1 MKELRVLIVDDS
13 DKTREIID
21 KILEYEEGIKVVGLA
36 SNGKEAIDMAQKH
49 EPDVILMD
57 INMPVLTGIEAAE
70 QIMYRLPD
78 TVIIMMSV
86 QKEAD
91 YLKKAMEAGAK
102 NYILKPFNTEEIIN
116 TIQNTYKK
124 ERDKKQ
130 QMEKIK
136 EKKDMRAPKSI
147 AIFSAKGGVGK
158 STTAINTAIA
168 IKKETNK
175 KVIIVD
181 MDVYFGDICT
191 MANVEPSIT
200 MIELIEEMV
209 MISGENIHDYIIET
223 EIGVDIL
230 AAPKKPE
237 YADYV
242 TVEHAKKIA
251 NILKENYDY
260 IIFDLDNKFSDLNL
274 AIMDQV
280 DLILYITTMEITSIK
295 NAKLGID
302 VMRSLNYASEKIKL
316 IANKSDANYGISLSD
331 IKKVLEREVDFSI
344 INNDKIV
351 INSINKG
358 LPLMAE
364 TKRNGMM
371 ECFSKIAK
379 GIK

>member
-1 MKELRVLIVDDS
+1 MKEIRVLIADDS
-13 DKTREIID
+13 DKTREIIE
-21 KILEYEEGIKVVGLA
+21 KILQYEEGIKVVGQA
-36 SNGKEAIDMAQKH
+36 GNGKEAIAAAERL

-57 INMPVLTGIEAAE
+57 INMPIFTGIEATE
-70 QIMYRLPD
+70 QIMSRLPD
-78 TVIIMMSV
+78 TIIIMMSV

-102 NYILKPFNTEEIIN
+102 NYLLKPFNTEEIIN
-116 TIQNTYKK
+116 TLQNTYKK
-124 ERDKKQ
+124 EKDKKQ

-136 EKKDMRAPKSI
+136 EKKDMRSPKSI
-147 AIFSAKGGVGK
+147 AVFSAKGGVGK

-168 IKKETNK
+168 IKKETSK

-200 MIELIEEMV
+200 MIELIEEMA
-209 MISGENIHDYIIET
+209 MITTDNIHDYIIET
-223 EIGVDIL
+223 ELGVDIL

-251 NILKENYDY
+251 NLLKEDYDY
-260 IIFDLDNKFSDLNL
+260 IVFDLDNKFSDLNL

-302 VMRSLNYASEKIKL
+302 VMKSLNYASEKIK
-316 IANKSDANYGISLSD
+316 IVANKSDENYGISISD
-331 IKKVLEREVDFSI
+331 IKKVLERDVDFSI
-344 INNDKIV
+344 MNNDKIV

-358 LPLMAE
+358 MPIMADSKKSNVTE
-364 TKRNGMM
+364 SFR
-371 ECFSKIAK
+371 KIAK